1 MIAQSGARMRTP
13 KLLILPAVLWLAACG
28 GGGGEPAAPGT
39 VLTPPALS
47 SAAVA
52 LPDLRSVYTRT
63 CGAEA
68 NIQHAIPVDLD
79 GDGKLDLLLNLWC
92 PSPVGQPNSGPVP
105 NTLIALVQT
114 GPLVFE
120 DRTVAIFGSDT
131 VDIGGVGIRY
141 VLHDFNEDGLQ
152 DVVFAVNMEDRRL
165 GSNTLVRNTAV
176 MSQSKGRYAVE
187 RIGSPAFSQG
197 LTLKDN
203 ERGGKDVV
211 LMPANEVMRYD
222 GGWKRVGQFDWI
234 GWVETL
240 FLPRH
245 APGKESES
253 AFAQG
258 TASTDYFHYTLKDGL
273 WSRSGAYTMDGRYVP
288 FRSYTGD
295 IGQTKLFTVDGRDY
309 VIGGF
314 IESRLFRRTPSSAP
328 EMLSILVGREIVG
341 GYKGGLLDE
350 NAGYPEMSRMML
362 FGLDADGRF
371 GRTSLAIQNEIQ
383 GISPHRMVCGDLNGD
398 GADDVIIYRWR
409 PGEAPLVY
417 LNDGT
422 GRLSRVAE
430 AHFPLLTHSG
440 NRDAGQLY
448 VDLDGDGVRDLL
460 YYPINGA
467 WSDFSSVRLL
477 VFKGNRPLQAGDLVM
492 P

>member
-1 MIAQSGARMRTP
+1 MRAG
-13 KLLILPAVLWLAACG
+13 LLATAAAAIWLVGCG
-28 GGGGEPAAPGT
+28 GGDGSGTASPAALAP
-39 VLTPPALS
+39 VFPDAPS
-47 SAAVA
+47 A
-52 LPDLRSVYTRT
+52 LPDLRATYLRT

-68 NIQHAIPVDLD
+68 NIQHAIPLDLD
-79 GDGKLDLLLNLWC
+79 GDGRLDLLLNLWC
-92 PSPVGQPNSGPVP
+92 PSPTGQPNAGPVP

-114 GPLVFE
+114 GPMRFE
-120 DRTVAIFGSDT
+120 DRTAAIFGADT

-141 VLHDFNEDGLQ
+141 VLHDFNADGLQ
-152 DVVFAVNMEDRRL
+152 DVVFAVNMEDHRIA
-165 GSNTLVRNTAV
+165 SNTLVQNTAI

-187 RIGSPAFSQG
+187 RIGTPAFSQG

-203 ERGGKDVV
+203 DQGGKDVV
-211 LMPANEVMRYD
+211 LMPSNEVMRYD
-222 GGWKRVGQFDWI
+222 GQWRRVTQFDWI

-240 FLPRH
+240 FLPRPG
-245 APGKESES
+245 PGKGSET

-258 TASTDYFHYTLKDGL
+258 TASTDYIHYALKDGV
-273 WSRSGAYTMDGRYVP
+273 WTRSGDYTMDGRFVP
-288 FRSYTGD
+288 FRAYTGD

-314 IESRLFRRTPSSAP
+314 VESNLFRRTPASTP

-350 NAGYPEMSRMML
+350 NAGYPEMSRLML
-362 FGLDADGRF
+362 FGLDGGGRF
-371 GRTSLAIQNEIQ
+371 GRTPLTIENEVQ
-383 GISPHRMVCGDLNGD
+383 GISPHRMVCDDLNGD

-409 PGEAPLVY
+409 PGEPPLVY

-422 GRLSRVAE
+422 GRLRRVAD
-430 AHFPLLTHSG
+430 ARFPVLTHAG
-440 NRDAGQLY
+440 NRHAGQLY

-460 YYPINGA
+460 YYPIYGA
-467 WSDFSSVRLL
+467 WSDFTSVRLQ
-477 VFKGNRPLQAGDLVM
+477 VFKGGRPLNAADLLA